1 MSKLFTR
8 FAGWC
13 AWAFGHPLAFILAC
27 LATLAWAVTGPV
39 FNYSD
44 TWQLVINTGTTV
56 ATFLMIFVLQHSQN
70 RDATAIQ
77 AKLDE
82 LILAS
87 EASNRLI
94 RAEQLTE
101 EEVEELRCD
110 PRHHSPQALANGVI
124 VKLDGRV
131 LRGPSAVRAEFRSRA
146 AQASLLH
153 EVVGSLKLMDCARCG
168 ERIIE
173 IDRHG
178 ERLIGCL
185 ECNCWSSSR
194 TAFTV
199 ECPRQSRPH
208 QATLH

>member
-13 AWAFGHPLAFILAC
+13 AWSFGHPLAFILAC
-27 LATLAWAVTGPV
+27 VATLAWAVTGPI

-77 AKLDE
+77 AKLDD

-87 EASNRLI
+87 EASNKLI

-101 EEVEELRCD
+101 EEVEEL
-110 PRHHSPQALANGVI
+110 SV
-124 VKLDGRV
+124 
-131 LRGPSAVRAEFRSRA
+131 
-146 AQASLLH
+146 
-153 EVVGSLKLMDCARCG
+153 
-168 ERIIE
+168 
-173 IDRHG
+173 
-178 ERLIGCL
+178 
-185 ECNCWSSSR
+185 
-194 TAFTV
+194 
-199 ECPRQSRPH
+199 
-208 QATLH
+208 

>member
-1 MSKLFTR
+1 M
-8 FAGWC
+8 
-13 AWAFGHPLAFILAC
+13 
-27 LATLAWAVTGPV
+27 AVTGAV

-87 EASNRLI
+87 EGSNKLI

-110 PRHHSPQALANGVI
+110 PPESQEQKRALNG
-124 VKLDGRV
+124 
-131 LRGPSAVRAEFRSRA
+131 A
-146 AQASLLH
+146 A
-153 EVVGSLKLMDCARCG
+153 
-168 ERIIE
+168 
-173 IDRHG
+173 
-178 ERLIGCL
+178 
-185 ECNCWSSSR
+185 
-194 TAFTV
+194 TAI
-199 ECPRQSRPH
+199 
-208 QATLH
+208 

>member
-101 EEVEELRCD
+101 EEVEDL
-110 PRHHSPQALANGVI
+110 GY
-124 VKLDGRV
+124 
-131 LRGPSAVRAEFRSRA
+131 
-146 AQASLLH
+146 
-153 EVVGSLKLMDCARCG
+153 
-168 ERIIE
+168 
-173 IDRHG
+173 
-178 ERLIGCL
+178 
-185 ECNCWSSSR
+185 
-194 TAFTV
+194 
-199 ECPRQSRPH
+199 
-208 QATLH
+208 

>member
-1 MSKLFTR
+1 MDVKADSNGGIMSKLFTR

-27 LATLAWAVTGPV
+27 AATVAWAVTGPV

-82 LILAS
+82 LIRAS
-87 EASNRLI
+87 EASNELI

-101 EEVEELRCD
+101 AEVEDLRCE
-110 PRHHSPQALANGVI
+110 PSPNA
-124 VKLDGRV
+124 
-131 LRGPSAVRAEFRSRA
+131 RA
-146 AQASLLH
+146 Q
-153 EVVGSLKLMDCARCG
+153 K
-168 ERIIE
+168 
-173 IDRHG
+173 
-178 ERLIGCL
+178 
-185 ECNCWSSSR
+185 SSR
-194 TAFTV
+194 RGVNIA
-199 ECPRQSRPH
+199 
-208 QATLH
+208 A

>member
-27 LATLAWAVTGPV
+27 FATLAWAVTGPV

-87 EASNRLI
+87 EASNKLI

-110 PRHHSPQALANGVI
+110 P
-124 VKLDGRV
+124 
-131 LRGPSAVRAEFRSRA
+131 
-146 AQASLLH
+146 
-153 EVVGSLKLMDCARCG
+153 
-168 ERIIE
+168 
-173 IDRHG
+173 
-178 ERLIGCL
+178 
-185 ECNCWSSSR
+185 
-194 TAFTV
+194 
-199 ECPRQSRPH
+199 PRRNKGAP
-208 QATLH
+208 

>member
-70 RDATAIQ
+70 RDAKAIQ

-110 PRHHSPQALANGVI
+110 PDQALG
-124 VKLDGRV
+124 DGIGLSER
-131 LRGPSAVRAEFRSRA
+131 LRHRPDPSRA
-146 AQASLLH
+146 
-153 EVVGSLKLMDCARCG
+153 KR
-168 ERIIE
+168 
-173 IDRHG
+173 
-178 ERLIGCL
+178 
-185 ECNCWSSSR
+185 
-194 TAFTV
+194 
-199 ECPRQSRPH
+199 RQRRG
-208 QATLH
+208 ADMGTI

>member
-13 AWAFGHPLAFILAC
+13 VWAFGHPLSFILAC
-27 LATLAWAVTGPV
+27 LATLVWAVTGPV

-56 ATFLMIFVLQHSQN
+56 ATFLMIFILQHSQN

-82 LILAS
+82 LILVS
-87 EASNRLI
+87 EASNKLI

-110 PRHHSPQALANGVI
+110 
-124 VKLDGRV
+124 
-131 LRGPSAVRAEFRSRA
+131 
-146 AQASLLH
+146 AQEL
-153 EVVGSLKLMDCARCG
+153 G
-168 ERIIE
+168 
-173 IDRHG
+173 
-178 ERLIGCL
+178 
-185 ECNCWSSSR
+185 
-194 TAFTV
+194 
-199 ECPRQSRPH
+199 
-208 QATLH
+208 

>member
-13 AWAFGHPLAFILAC
+13 VWAFGHPLSFILAC
-27 LATLAWAVTGPV
+27 LATLVWAVTGPV

-56 ATFLMIFVLQHSQN
+56 ATFLMIFILQHSQN

-82 LILAS
+82 LILVS
-87 EASNRLI
+87 ESSNKLI

-110 PRHHSPQALANGVI
+110 AQERRDRKRASKRKLHS
-124 VKLDGRV
+124 K
-131 LRGPSAVRAEFRSRA
+131 RA
-146 AQASLLH
+146 A
-153 EVVGSLKLMDCARCG
+153 
-168 ERIIE
+168 
-173 IDRHG
+173 
-178 ERLIGCL
+178 
-185 ECNCWSSSR
+185 
-194 TAFTV
+194 
-199 ECPRQSRPH
+199 
-208 QATLH
+208 

>member
-87 EASNRLI
+87 AAPNKLI
-94 RAEQLTE
+94 RAERLTE
-101 EEVEELRCD
+101 REVEELRRDD
-110 PRHHSPQALANGVI
+110 PSGVRRKRSARKEGGSTVTKKRTRSKSPQ
-124 VKLDGRV
+124 R
-131 LRGPSAVRAEFRSRA
+131 LRRFSQP
-146 AQASLLH
+146 
-153 EVVGSLKLMDCARCG
+153 LMK
-168 ERIIE
+168 
-173 IDRHG
+173 
-178 ERLIGCL
+178 
-185 ECNCWSSSR
+185 
-194 TAFTV
+194 
-199 ECPRQSRPH
+199 
-208 QATLH
+208 